1 MVAGHSA
8 TEDSVGENDLVVRLL
23 TEICDNQREEIAWRN
38 KVIEESL
45 RLQRTAVRW
54 QRIGL
59 VVAGLVVVAGVMLAI
74 FGKRLFG
81 A

>member
-1 MVAGHSA
+1 M
-8 TEDSVGENDLVVRLL
+8 GENDVVVRLL
-23 TEICDNQREEIAWRN
+23 TEIRDNQREEIAWRN

-45 RLQRTAVRW
+45 RLQRIAVRW

-59 VVAGLVVVAGVMLAI
+59 VVAGLIVVAGVMLI
-74 FGKRLFG
+74 VFGKRLFG

>member
-1 MVAGHSA
+1 
-8 TEDSVGENDLVVRLL
+8 VGENDVVVRLL
-23 TEICDNQREEIAWRN
+23 TEIRDNQREEIAWRN

-45 RLQRTAVRW
+45 RLQRIAVRW

-59 VVAGLVVVAGVMLAI
+59 VVAGLIVVAGVMLI
-74 FGKRLFG
+74 VFGKRLFG

>member
-1 MVAGHSA
+1 M
-8 TEDSVGENDLVVRLL
+8 GENDLVVRLL
-23 TEICDNQREEIAWRN
+23 TEIRDNQREEIAWRN